1 MPGLFIGSLPLPRG
15 GDVRCGMEKL
25 SIIVPCLNEEQCI
38 RLFYERVNEVLRTL
52 PVEHEYIFVDDGSG
66 DSTREILRELS
77 DGDERVR
84 YIAFSRNFGKEA
96 AMYAGMKAATGS
108 LVTIMDCDL
117 QDPPELL
124 KDMYG
129 GIADEGYDCVAC
141 RRTTRKNEPRIRS
154 AFARLFY
161 KIINRFTEVEIVD
174 GARDFR
180 MMTRKMT
187 DAVLSIREVDRFSK
201 ELFSWVGFKTKW
213 LEYENVERAGGS
225 TKWSF
230 KKLTDYAVNGI
241 ESATSAP
248 LRINL
253 WAAILF
259 MLAALGFAIADIAIA
274 ASKGTVTELFILLP
288 VLFFMAAI
296 ILFGMFIMGEYLRKI
311 FGQVKARPM
320 YIISETEKDKDK

>member
-1 MPGLFIGSLPLPRG
+1 MPGLFIGALPLPHG

-38 RLFYERVNEVLRTL
+38 RLFYERVNEVLRTI
-52 PVEHEYIFVDDGSG
+52 PVEHEYIFVDDGSC
-66 DSTREILRELS
+66 DSTRKILRELS
-77 DGDERVR
+77 DGDERVQ

-124 KDMYG
+124 KDMYD
-129 GIADEGYDCVAC
+129 GIAD
-141 RRTTRKNEPRIRS
+141 EPRIRS

-248 LRINL
+248 LRVNL

-259 MLAALGFAIADIAIA
+259 MLAALGFAVADIAIA